1 MRKQFLLLFGLL
13 TAGTGIYATVYTV
26 SNDPF
31 KPAQY
36 TSPATALAAASPG
49 DTLYIYGSPNEYGDF
64 AINKSIVIIGPGFNT
79 RKEFFYKAKFRFIDL
94 PSGAL
99 NNLIMDGIV
108 CQSIRLSTT
117 AFSYSGITFRNLIVS
132 DGISSTT
139 GSAAACGASYTD
151 WLIENCYINAMNMLA
166 NFSCNPISP
175 AVNGFLV
182 RNSVIGYIGN
192 GIDNYNLTFTNCQFG
207 TSSGGTFWRTRNC
220 VFNNCIFYWMSFI
233 QHPFNENNQFN
244 NCLTYQT
251 QVPSQTFNLG
261 SDWSGGAT
269 GTANNC
275 IINQNP
281 LWVTAPALSFFSIVS
296 LSVPNV
302 WNPVLQ
308 AGSPAINAGSDG
320 SDIGVTGGL
329 IPYNYFAEPK
339 IPVIRRYKLLN
350 PVVPPNGT
358 VTVNATA
365 TKAQ

>member
-1 MRKQFLLLFGLL
+1 MRKVFTLFFSLLSAHFCLQ
-13 TAGTGIYATVYTV
+13 ATVYTV
-26 SNDPF
+26 SNDPS

-36 TSPATALAAASPG
+36 TSPVTALAAASPG
-49 DTLYIYGSPNEYGDF
+49 DTLYIYGSPNEYGDL
-64 AINKSIVIIGPGFNT
+64 AVDKSIVIIGPGFNT
-79 RKEFFYKAKFRFIDL
+79 RKEFFYKAKFRFIDF

-99 NNLIMDGIV
+99 SNLTVDGIV
-108 CQSIRLSTT
+108 CQAFRLSSS
-117 AFSYSGITFRNLIVS
+117 AFTYSGITLRNLIVS
-132 DGISSTT
+132 SGIASYV
-139 GSAAACGASYTD
+139 GSGAACGSSYTN
-151 WLIENCYINAMNMLA
+151 WLIENCYIDGINMLA
-166 NFSCNPISP
+166 NLTCNPISP

-182 RNSVIGYIGN
+182 RNSVIRTIGT
-192 GIDNYNLTFTNCQFG
+192 GLDNYNLTFTNCQIG
-207 TSSGGTFWRTRNC
+207 INDGGSFSRTKDC
-220 VFNNCIFYWMSFI
+220 VFNNCIFFTMTFVQGST
-233 QHPFNENNQFN
+233 NSNNQFN

-251 QVPSQTFNLG
+251 QSPSQTFNLG
-261 SDWSGGAT
+261 TDWSGGAT

-281 LWVTAPALSFFSIVS
+281 LWATVPTSALFSIVS

-308 AGSPAINAGSDG
+308 GGSPAINAGSDG

-339 IPVIRRYKLLN
+339 LPVIRRYQLMN
-350 PVVPPNGT
+350 PVVPANGT